1 MSLFETFADERRGLA
16 DLADTLTEEQL
27 RTPSLMPTWTVRDV
41 VAHLTLGLEVSTLRF
56 AVTLL
61 LARGSFEVAADR
73 LTWWMARRPVREL
86 ADILRR
92 KAEHRFTPPGMGPEA
107 PLTET
112 LVHGLDLRR
121 PLGIRRTLQ
130 EERTRIC
137 LDFLARTDAP
147 GFVRPQW
154 REGLRFEATDFH
166 WSYGEGP
173 VLRGPPDSLMLAL
186 TGRTLA
192 MSELEGNGVNVL
204 RERFRPARR

>member
-137 LDFLARTDAP
+137 LNFLARTDAP

-154 REGLRFEATDFH
+154 REGLRFGATDF
-166 WSYGEGP
+166 P
-173 VLRGPPDSLMLAL
+173 
-186 TGRTLA
+186 
-192 MSELEGNGVNVL
+192 
-204 RERFRPARR
+204 